1 MARSIHEEPGLVA
14 FVDQAER
21 QPQLDR
27 DEELALARRY
37 RVGDR
42 DAGDRLVS
50 AHLRSVVK
58 MAQKYRG
65 YGIYLSDLIA
75 EGSIGLLEAARRFEP
90 DRGLRFLTYAR
101 YWIRAYMLSHILKHW
116 SIVDLGTTALQSKL
130 FFRLQAEHAR
140 LSVELG
146 EGDTTIDGKLADKF
160 QTDADVVRTSLSR
173 LRRRD
178 ASMDAPVGV
187 DTTTTLGDTMES
199 DGPDQEQVT
208 GSAELAAKVRTAV
221 ADIWPDLDKRERM
234 ILRERL
240 LPADEPETLADLGR
254 RLGVTRERVRQ
265 VEHELKAKLKA
276 AILVRSAPADDSSVY
291 MDAA

>member
-14 FVDQAER
+14 FIDQVDR
-21 QPQLDR
+21 LPTLDR
-27 DEELALARRY
+27 DDELDLARRY
-37 RVGDR
+37 QAGDR
-42 DAGDRLVS
+42 EAGDRLVTG
-50 AHLRSVVK
+50 HLRSVVK

-65 YGIYLSDLIA
+65 YGIYLSDLVA

-101 YWIRAYMLSHILKHW
+101 YWIRAFMLSHILKHW

-146 EGDTTIDGKLADKF
+146 EGDASIDGRLADKF
-160 QTDADVVRTSLSR
+160 QTDAEVVRTSMQR

-187 DTTTTLGDTMES
+187 DGTTTLGDTMRDDE
-199 DGPDQEQVT
+199 PDQEQVT
-208 GSAELAAKVRTAV
+208 AARELAAQVRQAV
-221 ADIWPDLDKRERM
+221 ADIWPDLDKRERL
-234 ILRERL
+234 ILRQRL
-240 LPADEPETLADLGR
+240 LPADEPETLAELGR

-265 VEHELKAKLKA
+265 VEHELKEKLKT
-276 AILVRSAPADDSSVY
+276 AILDRSAPADDSSIY
-291 MDAA
+291 MSAA

>member
-42 DAGDRLVS
+42 DAGDRLVT
-50 AHLRSVVK
+50 AHLRSVIK

-146 EGDTTIDGKLADKF
+146 EGDATIDGKLADKF

-265 VEHELKAKLKA
+265 VEHELKEKLKA

>member
-37 RVGDR
+37 RVGDQ
-42 DAGDRLVS
+42 DAGDRLVT
-50 AHLRSVVK
+50 AHLRSVIK

-146 EGDTTIDGKLADKF
+146 EGDTSIDGKLADKF
-160 QTDADVVRTSLSR
+160 QTDANVVRTSLAR

-187 DTTTTLGDTMES
+187 DTTVTLGDTMQA
-199 DGPDQEQVT
+199 DGPDQEQVA
-208 GSAELAAKVRTAV
+208 GSRELAAKVRGAV
-221 ADIWPDLDKRERM
+221 ADIWPELDKRERL

-254 RLGVTRERVRQ
+254 RLGVTRERV
-265 VEHELKAKLKA
+265 
-276 AILVRSAPADDSSVY
+276 
-291 MDAA
+291 

>member
-42 DAGDRLVS
+42 DAGDRLVT
-50 AHLRSVVK
+50 AHLRSVIK

>member
-14 FVDQAER
+14 FVDRVDR

-27 DEELALARRY
+27 EEELELARRFQA
-37 RVGDR
+37 GDR
-42 DAGDRLVS
+42 EAGDRLVA

-58 MAQKYRG
+58 MAHRYRG
-65 YGIYLSDLIA
+65 YGLYLSDLIA
-75 EGSIGLLEAARRFEP
+75 EGSVGLLEAARRFEP

-101 YWIRAYMLSHILKHW
+101 YWIRAFMLSHILKHW

-140 LSVELG
+140 LSASLG
-146 EGDTTIDGKLADKF
+146 ENDSSIDGQLADKF
-160 QTDADVVRTSLSR
+160 QTDADVVRTSLQR

-178 ASMDAPVGV
+178 ASLDAPIGA
-187 DTTTTLGDTMES
+187 DGTSTMGEMMAAE
-199 DGPDQEQVT
+199 GADQEQVT
-208 GSAELAAKVRTAV
+208 ASAELAARVREAV
-221 ADIWPDLDKRERM
+221 ATIWPELDKRERL

-240 LPADEPETLADLGR
+240 LPADEPETLAALGK

-265 VEHELKAKLKA
+265 VEHELKEKLKA
-276 AILVRSAPADDSSVY
+276 AILDRSAPADDSSIY
-291 MDAA
+291 MAAA

>member
-14 FVDQAER
+14 FVDQVDR
-21 QPQLDR
+21 LPTLDR
-27 DEELALARRY
+27 EEELVLARRY
-37 RVGDR
+37 QAGDR
-42 DAGDRLVS
+42 EAGDRLVTG
-50 AHLRSVVK
+50 HLRSVVK

-65 YGIYLSDLIA
+65 YGIYLSDLVA

-101 YWIRAYMLSHILKHW
+101 YWIRAFMLSHILKHW

-140 LSVELG
+140 LAVELG
-146 EGDTTIDGKLADKF
+146 EGDATIDGRLADKF
-160 QTDADVVRTSLSR
+160 QTDAEVVRTSLQR

-178 ASMDAPVGV
+178 ASMDAPIGV
-187 DTTTTLGDTMES
+187 DGAVTLGETMHA
-199 DGPDQEQVT
+199 DGPDQEQVA
-208 GSAELAAKVRTAV
+208 GSRELAAQVRQAV
-221 ADIWPDLDKRERM
+221 ADIWPALDKRERM

-240 LPADEPETLADLGR
+240 LPADEPETLAALGR

-265 VEHELKAKLKA
+265 VEHELKEKLKT
-276 AILVRSAPADDSSVY
+276 AILDRSAPADDSSIY
-291 MDAA
+291 RSAA

>member
-14 FVDQAER
+14 FVDQVDR

-27 DEELALARRY
+27 EEELALARRY
-37 RVGDR
+37 QAGDR
-42 DAGDRLVS
+42 QAGDRLVA

-58 MAQKYRG
+58 MAHRYRG
-65 YGIYLSDLIA
+65 YGLYLSDLIA
-75 EGSIGLLEAARRFEP
+75 EGNIGLLEAARRFEP

-101 YWIRAYMLSHILKHW
+101 YWIRAFMLSHILKHW

-140 LSVELG
+140 LSASLG
-146 EGDTTIDGKLADKF
+146 EGDASIDGQLADKF
-160 QTDADVVRTSLSR
+160 QTDAEVVRTSLQR

-178 ASMDAPVGV
+178 ASLDAPVGI
-187 DTTTTLGDTMES
+187 DGTSTMGDMMAAE
-199 DGPDQEQVT
+199 GADQEHLT
-208 GSAELAAKVRTAV
+208 GAAELAAHVRQAV
-221 ADIWPDLDKRERM
+221 ASIWPELDRRERL

-240 LPADEPETLADLGR
+240 LPADEPETLAALGK

-265 VEHELKAKLKA
+265 VEHVLKEKLKA
-276 AILVRSAPADDSSVY
+276 AILERSAPADDSSIY
-291 MDAA
+291 MAAA